1 MKHAIL
7 FLMALALFSCNN
19 GSQETNDLA
28 NEKIDTAVSSPNGES
43 PIFTFE
49 QDTYEFGTVEEG
61 TKVEHDFVFNN
72 SGKTPLIIANVRASC
87 GCTTP
92 EYPKTPIKPGESGV
106 IKVVFDSQNQVGI
119 QHKIITIQSNA
130 QPSTTIL
137 HLKGKVN

>member
-49 QDTYEFGTVEEG
+49 QDTYEFGTVEAG

>member
-49 QDTYEFGTVEEG
+49 QDTYEFGAVKEG

-72 SGKTPLIIANVRASC
+72 SGKTPLIIANVSASC

-106 IKVVFDSQNQVGI
+106 IKVVFNSQNQVGI